1 MSISDKTR
9 KALWGRSGNRCAI
22 CKHELVVDA
31 TKQDDESVVGDECH
45 IVSAREKGPRHDATY
60 PQEKLDSYE
69 NLILLC
75 RIHHKMVDDQEATY
89 TTDILR
95 QMKANHEIWVA
106 EKLTDK
112 PRIPKPLKFRR
123 VKQNIP
129 EFLSRLTTGKEVLD
143 LVMGG
148 YAFSMD
154 HDELR
159 SQEEVDLVGG
169 FFNTVRDW
177 GDLGDDLEP
186 SDRVSTAYN
195 LTQTLQELEEAG
207 FFVFGGREVQLMEGG
222 IQTEP
227 SNWPISIFKVLRK
240 DNDEIIHVNLD
251 ALKQKDAQQ
260 EDPSDKE

>member
-9 KALWGRSGNRCAI
+9 KTIWGRSGNRCAI
-22 CKHELVVDA
+22 CKHELVIEA

-45 IVSAREKGPRHDATY
+45 IVSARGKGPRHDPTY
-60 PQEKLDSYE
+60 LQEKLDSYE

-95 QMKANHEIWVA
+95 QMKSNHEIWVT
-106 EKLTDK
+106 ETLTDK
-112 PRIPKPLKFRR
+112 AGIPKPLKFRR

-129 EFLSRLTTGKEVLD
+129 KFLSRLTSGKDVLD

-154 HDELR
+154 NDELR
-159 SQEEVDLVGG
+159 SQQEVDLVGG

-195 LTQTLQELEEAG
+195 LTQVLDELEEAG
-207 FFVFGGREVQLMEGG
+207 FFVFGGREVQLIEGG
-222 IQTEP
+222 IQSEP

-240 DNDEIIHVNLD
+240 DNEEIICVNHDILQ
-251 ALKQKDAQQ
+251 QKDAQQ
-260 EDPSDKE
+260 KDPSDKE